1 MHDEST
7 LGAALLFTE
16 VTDIRGRLA
25 RNLRWPGEDFLHIAE
40 VRFQMLL
47 QGTSVVKSL
56 FTVSATICF
65 RHVRGQFLFLHF
77 VSTTQIFLINLRR
90 KMTSDTCSEMIG

>member
-7 LGAALLFTE
+7 LGAALLSTE
-16 VTDIRGRLA
+16 VTDIGGRLA
-25 RNLRWPGEDFLHIAE
+25 RNLRWPCEDFLHIAE

-47 QGTSVVKSL
+47 EGTSIVKCL

-65 RHVRGQFLFLHF
+65 RQVLGRFLLLHF
-77 VSTTQIFLINLRR
+77 VSTTQIFLINLHR
-90 KMTSDTCSEMIG
+90 KMTSDICSETIG